1 LTTIAWNTTCR
12 ASAGKPCCRSVLRAK
27 SDWEQRDRRSLTWR
41 DTENFRLNVTP
52 SILISST
59 WVKPE
64 TVPDATVT
72 LTRLLGLTKIISNDL
87 EEFNLR
93 LLLHAHVSML
103 LISAEH
109 DLTLVAGMI
118 IYVSST
124 HFDNITRCD
133 WLQVVHRDNIRG
145 WPYHGALDDKRWGS
159 STDHVLLLADTV
171 HQINKLVC
179 LMPRLSTVNQG
190 CLRIEWV
197 PNGKTDTTFSEVS
210 SGEWFN

>member
-1 LTTIAWNTTCR
+1 M
-12 ASAGKPCCRSVLRAK
+12 
-27 SDWEQRDRRSLTWR
+27 
-41 DTENFRLNVTP
+41 
-52 SILISST
+52 
-59 WVKPE
+59 KPE

-118 IYVSST
+118 IYVSSA

-145 WPYHGALDDKRWGS
+145 WPYHGALDDKR
-159 STDHVLLLADTV
+159 
-171 HQINKLVC
+171 
-179 LMPRLSTVNQG
+179 
-190 CLRIEWV
+190 
-197 PNGKTDTTFSEVS
+197 
-210 SGEWFN
+210 